1 MIRKRIIGKSAI
13 NNIYRFPSQ
22 KTGETILTESTL
34 EFNACFHFEY
44 APQVIYF
51 ESQPLGFEYELE
63 NKIHSYTADF
73 ATIDRQGIRCL
84 YEIKSQKIAI
94 KDSFIYEFKAK
105 QKASLELGFE
115 LYVIDESQICIKP
128 LIDNL
133 KILHRYVMHECSD
146 ELFEKLISE
155 IISLKTPTINDISKT
170 IGNGNTLMCEIC
182 SLIAIGKL
190 GTDLYKLIDNQS
202 KVWVQL

>member
-1 MIRKRIIGKSAI
+1 MVNKRVLGKSAV
-13 NNIYRFPSQ
+13 NNIYRFPSH
-22 KTGETILTESTL
+22 KTGGTILTESTL

-44 APQVIYF
+44 SPQVISF

-63 NKIHSYTADF
+63 NKIHSYTPDF
-73 ATIDRQGIRCL
+73 ETIDRQGIRCL
-84 YEIKSQKIAI
+84 YEVKPQKIAI
-94 KDSFIYEFKAK
+94 KDSFIYEFEAK
-105 QKASLELGFE
+105 QKASSELGFE

-128 LIDNL
+128 LLDNL

-146 ELFEKLISE
+146 ELFDKLISE
-155 IISLKTPTINDISKT
+155 IISLKTPTINDISKRV
-170 IGNGNTLMCEIC
+170 GNGNTLMCEIC

-202 KVWVQL
+202 KVWVQ